1 MRLFLLTFFLL
12 VVNMGLY
19 TPECGAAAPAPAA
32 FLLLDPATMQAY
44 KAAYKAGGKAETAEV
59 QKVLRDADRA
69 LKRSPYTIATKPQTP
84 PSGDKHDFISQ
95 APYWWPDPTKP
106 DGLPYIQKDGLHN
119 PEAKNMKD
127 DEVLGDC
134 CTDVSALALAYY
146 FSGDERYA
154 RQAAAFL
161 QAFFLSP
168 ATRMNPNLNFGQGI
182 PGINTGRGFGIIGT
196 RHLVRIPEA
205 VALLN
210 GSPTAD
216 AALVQGLKSWFRDY
230 TTWLMTS
237 PIALPEGQTKNNHG
251 TYYDAQVVDFALFT
265 GDNKLAKQTLQQQSW
280 PRIATQLQPDG
291 AQSLELARTRP
302 WNYAVMNLQGL
313 MRLALLAP
321 HVGLDLW
328 HYTTPDGRSLRG
340 AVEWFRPYL
349 LGQKKMEK
357 ADVAA
362 TSETLIL
369 QQYALAHRVYPD
381 LPVTDVLATR
391 PGFNPVPWAY

>member
-1 MRLFLLTFFLL
+1 M
-12 VVNMGLY
+12 
-19 TPECGAAAPAPAA
+19 
-32 FLLLDPATMQAY
+32 
-44 KAAYKAGGKAETAEV
+44 
-59 QKVLRDADRA
+59 LREADRV

-106 DGLPYIQKDGLHN
+106 NGLPYIQKDGLRN
-119 PEAKNMKD
+119 PEAGNLKD
-127 DEVLGDC
+127 SQVLGKF
-134 CTDVSALALAYY
+134 CTDVHNLALAYY
-146 FSGDERYA
+146 FSGDEQYA
-154 RQAAAFL
+154 RQATTFM
-161 QAFFLSP
+161 QVFFLTP

-182 PGINTGRGFGIIGT
+182 PGLSDGRGFGIIET
-196 RHLVRIPEA
+196 RHFGQIPESL
-205 VALLN
+205 ALLG
-210 GSPTAD
+210 GSTSAD
-216 AALVQGLKSWFRDY
+216 AALVKGIRGWFRDY
-230 TTWLMTS
+230 TTWLTTNAV
-237 PIALPEGQTKNNHG
+237 ALPEGQAKNNHG
-251 TYYDAQVVDFALFT
+251 TYYDAQVVDYALFT
-265 GDNKLAKQTLQQQSW
+265 GNDKLARQTLQQQSW
-280 PRIATQLQPDG
+280 PRIATQLTPDG
-291 AQSLELARTRP
+291 AQPLELARTRP

-321 HVGLDLW
+321 HAGLDLW
-328 HYTTPDGRSLRG
+328 RYATPDGRSLRG

-381 LPVTDVLATR
+381 LPAADVLATR